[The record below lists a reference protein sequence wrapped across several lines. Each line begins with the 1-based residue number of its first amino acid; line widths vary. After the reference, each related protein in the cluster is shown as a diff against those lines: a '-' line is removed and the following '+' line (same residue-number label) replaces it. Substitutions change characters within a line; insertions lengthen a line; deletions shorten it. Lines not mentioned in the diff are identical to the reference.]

1 MKKFNFKKYFLPIST
16 NFIIITMLLCISM
29 LTLISPV
36 RSVYAPQS
44 ENLFYN
50 GNTENNKISLM
61 INVYSGN
68 EYLIDM
74 LNTLKEM
81 NVKATFFIGG
91 VWLDKNPELFL
102 SIVEDGHEIGNHG
115 YFHKDHATL
124 NYQQNQTEILS
135 THKLVKE
142 YANINMNLFAPPSGS
157 FSSTTL
163 EAASDLGYKTIMWSK
178 DTIDWRDQ
186 DTEKIISRATN
197 KLANGD
203 LILMHPT
210 YCTAISLATI
220 IEKIQQKGFVLS
232 TVSQNI

>member
-1 MKKFNFKKYFLPIST
+1 
-16 NFIIITMLLCISM
+16 
-29 LTLISPV
+29 
-36 RSVYAPQS
+36 
-44 ENLFYN
+44 
-50 GNTENNKISLM
+50 M

-102 SIVEDGHEIGNHG
+102 SIVEGGHEIGNHG